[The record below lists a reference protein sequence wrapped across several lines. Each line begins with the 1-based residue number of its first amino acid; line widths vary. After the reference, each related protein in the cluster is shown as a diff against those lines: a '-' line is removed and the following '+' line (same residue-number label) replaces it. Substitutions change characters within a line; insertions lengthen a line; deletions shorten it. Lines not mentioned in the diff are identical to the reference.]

1 MGRRKLPTFSNHTM
15 IQLSATP
22 KPPANSRKRGRRD
35 ANIDPLSEEGDVPE
49 ASTPQKPMVR
59 LPKGKDPQES
69 IAPVDRVA
77 TRSDTGKAKSS
88 AVSRTI
94 LETPQDPLGS
104 GDQVA
109 PIQEGNFFQTR
120 TGLILDLNPETES
133 GLNLAAWRVDEDSA
147 VNPQFVP
154 SVQGKVGD
162 QSFLALLIC

>member
-1 MGRRKLPTFSNHTM
+1 VVTVYSRHLASLGKMGRRKLPTFSNYTM

-88 AVSRTI
+88 AVI
-94 LETPQDPLGS
+94 
-104 GDQVA
+104 
-109 PIQEGNFFQTR
+109 FFRLKQA
-120 TGLILDLNPETES
+120 S
-133 GLNLAAWRVDEDSA
+133 S
-147 VNPQFVP
+147 
-154 SVQGKVGD
+154 
-162 QSFLALLIC
+162 